1 MVAKRTD
8 FEAAATLP
16 CCAPLHKCPRS
27 AFRDKES
34 TGKVRFDLSAC
45 ALNCDVFNMSAFADM
60 ADSLERL
67 AEGTGRRVEKT
78 ARIVVGKN
86 KKKHAIVRVCQLR
99 IIGWLK
105 AFSPCA
111 FCELFQR
118 AANQGGFLF

>member
-1 MVAKRTD
+1 MRSCRA
-8 FEAAATLP
+8 L
-16 CCAPLHKCPRS
+16 LHKFPRP
-27 AFRDKES
+27 AFRDKDS
-34 TGKVRFDLSAC
+34 AGKVRFDLSAC

-60 ADSLERL
+60 ADRRERL

-86 KKKHAIVRVCQLR
+86 KKKLAIVRVCQLR

-105 AFSPCA
+105 AFSPCV

-118 AANQGGFLF
+118 AAKQGGFLF